1 MAGVNPGGISRS
13 NIGITWGHGWMALL
27 AKHTKLIILCLHA
40 KKLIYHA
47 INLAKMVILWVNIRV
62 RPPPNN
68 FTNAHLGFTM
78 RNNKSLLLNQSGIF
92 RRRQIW
98 FPTPGQS
105 FGDGFPLVAVTSFL
119 NTQAAEP
126 NARMT
131 ATWAEFHIPNPQAH
145 YQITHAFRF
154 QPSCVLSTW
163 NSLTHAGN
171 TGPVKLWISIPVA
184 TGTTQQLSKL
194 IE

>member
-1 MAGVNPGGISRS
+1 MASAIIFNDVTNVGRETSPFAPFCFASKTRAKILRDISAYS
-13 NIGITWGHGWMALL
+13 
-27 AKHTKLIILCLHA
+27 
-40 KKLIYHA
+40 
-47 INLAKMVILWVNIRV
+47 
-62 RPPPNN
+62 N

-119 NTQAAEP
+119 YTQTAEP